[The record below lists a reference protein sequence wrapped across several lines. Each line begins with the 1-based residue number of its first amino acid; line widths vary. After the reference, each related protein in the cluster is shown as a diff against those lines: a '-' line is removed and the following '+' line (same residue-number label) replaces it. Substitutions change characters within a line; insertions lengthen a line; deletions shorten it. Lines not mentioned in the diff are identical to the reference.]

1 MLRFNNVFFKYYN
14 SNDYILKNINFQVE
28 EGEWL
33 TIVGNNGSG
42 KSTITKLI
50 CAQYEQQSGEIF
62 LYNKIYNLK
71 NLDFIRDNI
80 AVVFQNPDNQFVGS
94 TVEEDIAFGLENK
107 NISQE
112 KMDDIIT
119 NALKT
124 VDMTEYRFKEPREL
138 SGGQKQRVAIASALA
153 LNPKILILDEATS
166 MLDPLSKKNIL
177 DYIKKIN
184 KESNTTIISITHDV
198 EELKYS
204 DKILLL
210 QNGEII
216 TQSSVENIFYN
227 IDFLEKYNL
236 EVPFIYKLKNNL
248 NNYFNYEVFK
258 DEDNTEKVV
267 EKICKLILKK

>member
-1 MLRFNNVFFKYYN
+1 
-14 SNDYILKNINFQVE
+14 
-28 EGEWL
+28 
-33 TIVGNNGSG
+33 
-42 KSTITKLI
+42 
-50 CAQYEQQSGEIF
+50 
-62 LYNKIYNLK
+62 
-71 NLDFIRDNI
+71 
-80 AVVFQNPDNQFVGS
+80 
-94 TVEEDIAFGLENK
+94 
-107 NISQE
+107 
-112 KMDDIIT
+112 
-119 NALKT
+119 
-124 VDMTEYRFKEPREL
+124 MTEYRFKEPREL